1 MPDIPIELSAATLPV
16 PVQIALALAVVV
28 TFLAMYVWRRLG
40 EGLPTLQSATEIRT
54 IRIARLALVCL
65 AVFALALTVI
75 VGVIYIALGSW
86 ESLRSPSI
94 SEPEQRENDAPNLP
108 GEKPENA
115 NPNDAGDGEANGA
128 E

>member
-1 MPDIPIELSAATLPV
+1 MPDLPIELIAATLPV

-54 IRIARLALVCL
+54 VRIARLVLVCL
-65 AVFALALTVI
+65 TIFALALVVI
-75 VGVIYIALGSW
+75 VGVIYIALDSW
-86 ESLRSPSI
+86 DGLRSPSE
-94 SEPEQRENDAPNLP
+94 SQPEQRENDAPNLP

-115 NPNDAGDGEANGA
+115 NPNDAGDGEADGA
-128 E
+128 G

>member
-16 PVQIALALAVVV
+16 PVQIALALAVAV

-54 IRIARLALVCL
+54 VRIARLVLVCL

-86 ESLRSPSI
+86 DSFKSPSE
-94 SEPEQRENDAPNLP
+94 SQPEQREDYAPNLP
-108 GEKPENA
+108 GEKPENT
-115 NPNDAGDGEANGA
+115 NPNDAGDGEADGTD
-128 E
+128 